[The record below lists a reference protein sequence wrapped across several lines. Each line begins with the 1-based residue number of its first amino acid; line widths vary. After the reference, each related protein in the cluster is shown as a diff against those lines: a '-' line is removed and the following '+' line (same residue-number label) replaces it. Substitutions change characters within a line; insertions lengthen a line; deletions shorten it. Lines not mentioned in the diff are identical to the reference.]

1 MGKLTF
7 SITMAIETRQ
17 ALDQKVAEGRFRGRS
32 QAIEHFVKRGLEL
45 ERKEHEFLDQREREW
60 IAFGA
65 TNNRSVALLQ
75 ELIDMIEEDPRV
87 VKTLQEVIRGL
98 QGR

>member
-7 SITMAIETRQ
+7 SITMTGETKR

-32 QAIEHFVKRGLEL
+32 QAIEHFVNRGMEL
-45 ERKEHEFLDQREREW
+45 ESKEREFLERREREL
-60 IAFGA
+60 IEFGA
-65 TNNRSVALLQ
+65 TNNKSIVLLQ
-75 ELIDMIEEDPRV
+75 GFLEMIDQDPRV
-87 VKTLQEVIRGL
+87 VKKMQEVVREL